1 MISDWLTGG
10 CRRHRE
16 GGSDK
21 VPFALPPPPA
31 PPVATSD
38 GIIVQCGNQE
48 SGVGRLCFT
57 RNKECNTEIP
67 VRPLM
72 GLKFSVVCGIDNK

>member
-1 MISDWLTGG
+1 MIGSQEVADGTG
-10 CRRHRE
+10 RE
-16 GGSDK
+16 G
-21 VPFALPPPPA
+21 VTRCPLPCAPPA

-57 RNKECNTEIP
+57 RNKSETEIP